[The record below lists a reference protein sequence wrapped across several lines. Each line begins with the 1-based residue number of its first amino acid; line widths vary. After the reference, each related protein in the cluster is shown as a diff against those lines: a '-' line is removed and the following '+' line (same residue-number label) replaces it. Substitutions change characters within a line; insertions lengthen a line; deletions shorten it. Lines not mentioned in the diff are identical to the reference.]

1 MPFYNASQRGRI
13 ADTVLGMRV
22 DRAASTMTNGLD
34 LFTVT
39 GGNVLVTLIV
49 GEVVTLM
56 DTEATNF
63 HLQSNPTVGTTNA
76 MSADLDLTAAEIGA
90 LLTIDGTAA
99 TATQKGSSGA
109 VRGQATPVVVAPGA
123 IEAYMDNDA
132 NTGTIKWSVWYV
144 PLETGAYVT
153 AA

>member
-1 MPFYNASQRGRI
+1 MFYNATQRAKL
-13 ADTVLGMRV
+13 ADMILGVRV

-34 LFTVT
+34 LFTVA
-39 GGNVLVTLIV
+39 GGNVQVNLIL

-56 DTEATNF
+56 DTEATLF
-63 HLQSNPTVGTTNA
+63 KLQSNPTVGTTND

-90 LLTIDGTAA
+90 LITISGTAA

-109 VRGQATPVVVAPGA
+109 VIGQAVPVIVAPGA
-123 IEAYMDNDA
+123 IEAACGNDA
-132 NTGTIKWSVWYV
+132 NTGTIKWSLWYV